1 MDADKWSATER
12 EKYGRCLAR
21 ELANT
26 LRGTNSGMAN
36 PVMRRCMAC
45 GRSVP
50 ETEIR
55 KARECPA
62 LKLCEGC
69 NSPSKR
75 MLILARAM
83 GVRR

>member
-1 MDADKWSATER
+1 MQV
-12 EKYGRCLAR
+12 
-21 ELANT
+21 N
-26 LRGTNSGMAN
+26 
-36 PVMRRCMAC
+36 MRRCMAC

-75 MLILARAM
+75 MLILARVM
-83 GVRR
+83 RPKTGGGR

>member
-1 MDADKWSATER
+1 MEA
-12 EKYGRCLAR
+12 
-21 ELANT
+21 
-26 LRGTNSGMAN
+26 
-36 PVMRRCMAC
+36 MRRCMAC

-50 ETEIR
+50 EDKIR

-62 LKLCEGC
+62 IKLCEDC

-83 GVRR
+83 GHKT

>member
-1 MDADKWSATER
+1 MQV
-12 EKYGRCLAR
+12 
-21 ELANT
+21 N
-26 LRGTNSGMAN
+26 
-36 PVMRRCMAC
+36 MRRCMAC

-62 LKLCEGC
+62 LKLCEDC
-69 NSPSKR
+69 NRPSKR

-83 GVRR
+83 GHKA